1 MEWITS
7 VEAMRE
13 LRARWRAAGESVALV
28 PTMGA
33 FHEGHLR
40 LMDRARAEG
49 RRVVVSLFVN
59 PTQFGPNEDFER
71 YPRDLEG
78 DRKMAEARGVDA
90 IFAPPVEEMYPHASF
105 TSVAVAHLT
114 RRWEGE
120 ARPGH
125 FRGVCTVVLKL
136 FNIVQPDC
144 AVFGWK
150 DAQQFVVLCHMV
162 RDLNVPVRM
171 IGAPTVREPDG
182 LAMSSRNRYL
192 SPEDREKALCL
203 SRALRRVHFLV
214 KRQGILHTGELLGA
228 VRSTI
233 TSVEGV
239 RLDYAAI
246 VSRFT
251 LEPIDLIESG
261 GTLVLLAARVG
272 SVRLI
277 DNTRL

>member
-214 KRQGILHTGELLGA
+214 KRQGILHTGELLAA

-272 SVRLI
+272 PVRLI